1 MATRRPIYRKQ
12 ERRSISKRGLM
23 FCMLLGGGVLLVPIG
38 GDLVHVG
45 KAKLRD
51 LALSSG
57 VIDLNECVVTSDHAI
72 ACNSGA
78 VGMPLQAALR
88 MMEDNELQAAAEK
101 KQREKAESAVRELAL
116 ELARLNAQTPQ
127 NQLAGKT
134 EHSLP
139 PIAGE
144 VTPTARTGAGQSG
157 GANTQNAA
165 TQPQSTTPGNA
176 TPATPAAGAQFSL
189 TPPSEDE

>member
-1 MATRRPIYRKQ
+1 MASRRPIYRKQ

-23 FCMLLGGGVLLVPIG
+23 FCMLLAGGVLLVPIG
-38 GDLVHVG
+38 GDIVHMG

-57 VIDLNECVVTSDHAI
+57 VIDLNECVVTPNHAI
-72 ACNSGA
+72 ACNSDA

-116 ELARLNAQTPQ
+116 ELARLNAQQ

-157 GANTQNAA
+157 GVNTQNTA

-176 TPATPAAGAQFSL
+176 TPATPAAGAEFSL
-189 TPPSEDE
+189 TPPSEDD

>member
-1 MATRRPIYRKQ
+1 MATRRPIYRKP

-23 FCMLLGGGVLLVPIG
+23 FCMLLAGGVVLVPIG
-38 GDLVHVG
+38 GDIVHAG

-57 VIDLNECVVTSDHAI
+57 VIDLNECVVTSNHAI
-72 ACNSGA
+72 ACNSNA

-88 MMEDNELQAAAEK
+88 LMEDNELQAAAEK

-116 ELARLNAQTPQ
+116 ELARLNAQQ

-144 VTPTARTGAGQSG
+144 VTPTARTGSGQAGG
-157 GANTQNAA
+157 VNTQN

-189 TPPSEDE
+189 TPPSEDD

>member
-1 MATRRPIYRKQ
+1 MASRRPIYRKQ

-23 FCMLLGGGVLLVPIG
+23 FCMLLAGGVLLVPVG

-57 VIDLNECVVTSDHAI
+57 VIDLNECVVTSNHAI
-72 ACNSGA
+72 ACNSNA

-116 ELARLNAQTPQ
+116 ELARLNAQMPQ
-127 NQLAGKT
+127 DQLAGKT

-144 VTPTARTGAGQSG
+144 VTPTARTGAGQSAG
-157 GANTQNAA
+157 VNTA

>member
-1 MATRRPIYRKQ
+1 
-12 ERRSISKRGLM
+12 
-23 FCMLLGGGVLLVPIG
+23 MLLAGGVVLVPIG
-38 GDLVHVG
+38 GDIVHAG

-57 VIDLNECVVTSDHAI
+57 VIDLNECVVTSNHAI
-72 ACNSGA
+72 ACNSNA

-88 MMEDNELQAAAEK
+88 LMEDNELQAAAEK

-116 ELARLNAQTPQ
+116 ELARLNAQVPQ

-134 EHSLP
+134 EHVLP

-144 VTPTARTGAGQSG
+144 VTPTARTGTGQSG
-157 GANTQNAA
+157 GGTAPNAA
-165 TQPQSTTPGNA
+165 PQTQSTTPGNA

-189 TPPSEDE
+189 TPPSEDD